1 MQTVNIKERW
11 MTGTKLHVIS
21 PPPRASLDL
30 KLFQYKVNVL
40 SSYNCL
46 AW

>member
-21 PPPRASLDL
+21 PPRASLDL